1 MWSFHQHT
9 CKKSQWHVFV
19 SGSCQCL
26 GLFYILVILN
36 LFYILSCIY
45 VYQYIFPLL
54 CLSFFI
60 IFIHTGLTVVKILL
74 QIDFYIQDTPGN
86 ESGVILTPFNTSV
99 IPCSQG
105 LTSNSSACS
114 CQDCRDTCPAL
125 LPPPPPPAPW
135 TILHIDGYAFIMG
148 SIYLL
153 FLLVFG
159 CYTICYNIM
168 VQVGC
173 VWFLADMER
182 AGTTLQ
188 YLNSFSKTKQ
198 RKEKSVCIC
207 ASVGYTVLCIQTT
220 IFFFPKL
227 NRTVNFGT
235 LHCLPLAL
243 GVCRI
248 MTEKNNEG

>member
-54 CLSFFI
+54 CRSFFI
-60 IFIHTGLTVVKILL
+60 IFIHKCLTVVKILL

-173 VWFLADMER
+173 VWFFADIWRESAQSCNILTLLAKQNNAKKKVYAYVPLLDIQCYAFR
-182 AGTTLQ
+182 LPFF
-188 YLNSFSKTKQ
+188 FSKTQ
-198 RKEKSVCIC
+198 QNYQFWDI
-207 ASVGYTVLCIQTT
+207 
-220 IFFFPKL
+220 
-227 NRTVNFGT
+227 T
-235 LHCLPLAL
+235 LLTSGFRCLQ
-243 GVCRI
+243 
-248 MTEKNNEG
+248 NNDWKK